1 MAHLLLLGLF
11 SSAPRALEFSPE
23 SCGFPVELMP
33 RCLGCCW
40 YCKGD
45 FFFFS
50 YVFKSFFF
58 YCGKT
63 YIMKFTIFTIVK
75 CAVQQDEGHSRRCA
89 AIRSQHVVY
98 DFAYDGDL
106 LEAESDSPGPLV
118 TGFLHS
124 ASSVQ
129 GSLTSSLASESPPC
143 VKRWYG
149 RTAFPSS
156 AHPSVDVG
164 LAPASR
170 PLCTMP
176 L

>member
-1 MAHLLLLGLF
+1 MF
-11 SSAPRALEFSPE
+11 SNL
-23 SCGFPVELMP
+23 
-33 RCLGCCW
+33 
-40 YCKGD
+40 
-45 FFFFS
+45 
-50 YVFKSFFF
+50 FFF

-63 YIMKFTIFTIVK
+63 YITKFTIFTIVK

-98 DFAYDGDL
+98 DFTYDGDL

-129 GSLTSSLASESPPC
+129 GSLTSSPASESPPC

-156 AHPSVDVG
+156 AHLSVDVG